1 MQNIFSRCRKQQPT
15 STWRK
20 LTAWTETPL
29 ASSHVWCF
37 PSSQTEWRDL
47 GQFLSSLGSLC
58 SPLRFTP
65 TGPLIG
71 HTAPTLASHWS
82 RLASLEML
90 VFGTLLIKLGSGECN
105 RSRAPCFETFPFQP
119 IRGLS
124 CAPWPIRGRSCSPPL
139 GIPCLQA
146 CHSVCLIL
154 RWY

>member
-1 MQNIFSRCRKQQPT
+1 MNSTDGDFSGASPHKQLSP
-15 STWRK
+15 
-20 LTAWTETPL
+20 
-29 ASSHVWCF
+29 HVWCF

-65 TGPLIG
+65 TGLLIG

-105 RSRAPCFETFPFQP
+105 RSRAPCFETFPYSQSEDWVGP
-119 IRGLS
+119 PDQSEAGLVPH
-124 CAPWPIRGRSCSPPL
+124 PWVFHVCRPVT
-139 GIPCLQA
+139 Q
-146 CHSVCLIL
+146 SVWSSADIKHNLVQ
-154 RWY
+154 